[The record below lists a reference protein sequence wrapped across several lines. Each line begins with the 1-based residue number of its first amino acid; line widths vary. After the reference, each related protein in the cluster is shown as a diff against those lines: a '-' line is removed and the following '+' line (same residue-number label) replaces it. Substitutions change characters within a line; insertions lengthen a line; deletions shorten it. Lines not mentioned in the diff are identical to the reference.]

1 MSYQTFHNFYLEL
14 IKKILKASF
23 VGWQEEK
30 GKKSLRVVVNKK
42 EHIIPFEGNVTQGTY
57 EDLITKLTTEDV

>member
-1 MSYQTFHNFYLEL
+1 MSYQTFHSFYLEL

-23 VGWQEEK
+23 VGWQEDM

-42 EHIIPFEGNVTQGTY
+42 EHIIPFEGNVTEGTY
-57 EDLITKLTTEDV
+57 KDLITKLTTDNV